1 MARWPVTACGGQPME
16 RNQTLREQ
24 QEFGSGRGAR
34 VRRQGPAAWLKN
46 YFLRHAQTLFYA
58 LGQLTRRPFS
68 TLMTVAVIGI
78 ALAMPAGLHVLL
90 KNVQTVL
97 SGWDGAAQVS
107 LFLHKQTRES
117 AALALAE
124 KLRSRP
130 EVAAVDYISAEQ
142 AMNEFRRLSGFGD
155 ALSALEENPL
165 PPVLV
170 VHPVL
175 AKQDPASLAGLV
187 ETLRQESPV
196 ELAQLDM
203 QWVKRLYGLMDIGRR
218 GVWVLASLLALAVL
232 LVVGNTIR
240 LAIQNRRDEIV
251 ITKLIGGTD
260 AFIRRPFLYTGFW
273 YGVLG
278 GLIAFILVQA
288 SLGVLA
294 APVNN
299 LAGLYNSTFRLGGM
313 DLPTVGAL
321 LCGGLLLGLLGSWL
335 AVGRHL
341 RAIEPT

>member
-1 MARWPVTACGGQPME
+1 ME
-16 RNQTLREQ
+16 RNRTFRE
-24 QEFGSGRGAR
+24 ERELSAGRGAQL
-34 VRRQGPAAWLKN
+34 RRQGPLSGLKN
-46 YFLRHAQTLFYA
+46 YFLRHFQTLFYA
-58 LGQLTRRPFS
+58 LGQLSRRPFS

-78 ALAMPAGLHVLL
+78 ALALPAGMHVML

-107 LFLHKQTRES
+107 LFLHRETREP
-117 AALALAE
+117 AAVSLAE
-124 KLRSRP
+124 KLRARP
-130 EVAAVDYISAEQ
+130 EVASVDYISAEQ
-142 AMNEFRRLSGFGD
+142 AMEEFRLLSGFGE
-155 ALSALEENPL
+155 ALGALEENPL

-170 VHPVL
+170 VHPAL
-175 AKQDPASLAGLV
+175 NRQSPEALSELV
-187 ETLRQESPV
+187 EELGREGSV

-218 GVWVLASLLALAVL
+218 GVWVLAGLLALAVL

-260 AFIRRPFLYTGFW
+260 TFIRRPFLYTGFW
-273 YGVLG
+273 YGLLG
-278 GLIAFILVQA
+278 GIIAFILVQT
-288 SLGVLA
+288 SMWLLA
-294 APVNN
+294 TPVNN
-299 LAGLYNSTFRLGGM
+299 LAGLYNSSFRLDGM
-313 DLPTVGAL
+313 DLATFGAL
-321 LCGGLLLGLLGSWL
+321 LGSGLLLGLFGSWL

>member
-1 MARWPVTACGGQPME
+1 ME

-24 QEFGSGRGAR
+24 QEFGGRGAN
-34 VRRQGPAAWLKN
+34 VRKRGMTSGFIVYL
-46 YFLRHAQTLFYA
+46 LRHAQTMIYA
-58 LGQLTRRPFS
+58 LGQLSMRPFS

-97 SGWDGAAQVS
+97 TGWDSAAQVS
-107 LFLHKQTRES
+107 LFLKKNTKEQT
-117 AALALAE
+117 ALAFADR
-124 KLRSRP
+124 LRKRSGIAR
-130 EVAAVDYISAEQ
+130 VDYISAEQ
-142 AMNEFRRLSGFGD
+142 AMEEFRKLSGFGD
-155 ALSALEENPL
+155 ALKALDENPL

-170 VHPVL
+170 IHPAVTQQNPVQL
-175 AKQDPASLAGLV
+175 QSLV
-187 ETLRQESPV
+187 EELRKNV
-196 ELAQLDM
+196 DVDLAQLDM

-218 GVWVLASLLALAVL
+218 GVWVLAGMLALAVL

-273 YGVLG
+273 YGILG
-278 GLIAFILVQA
+278 GIIGFILVQLA
-288 SLGVLA
+288 LWVLA
-294 APVNN
+294 GPVNN
-299 LAGLYNSTFRLGGM
+299 LAGLYNSSFRLS
-313 DLPTVGAL
+313 GADFVTAGSL
-321 LCGGLLLGLLGSWL
+321 LFGGLLLGLSGSWL
-335 AVGRHL
+335 AVGKHL

>member
-1 MARWPVTACGGQPME
+1 MARNP
-16 RNQTLREQ
+16 TLREQ
-24 QEFGSGRGAR
+24 QDFAVGRGVR
-34 VRRQGPAAWLKN
+34 GRRQGPLAWLKN
-46 YFLRHAQTLFYA
+46 YLLRHAQTLLYS

-68 TLMTVAVIGI
+68 TFMTVAVIGI
-78 ALAMPAGLHVLL
+78 ALALPAGMHVLL
-90 KNVQTVL
+90 KNVQAVL

-107 LFLHKQTRES
+107 LFLHRGTREPV
-117 AALALAE
+117 AQALAE

-130 EVAAVDYISAEQ
+130 EVATVDYISAEQ
-142 AMNEFRRLSGFGD
+142 AMEEFRQLSGFGE
-155 ALSALEENPL
+155 ALGALEENPL

-170 VHPVL
+170 VHPAL
-175 AKQDPASLAGLV
+175 AQQSPEALSSLV
-187 ETLRQESPV
+187 EALGQEGSV

-260 AFIRRPFLYTGFW
+260 TFIRRPFLYTGFW
-273 YGVLG
+273 YGLLG
-278 GLIAFILVQA
+278 GFIAFTLVQA
-288 SLGVLA
+288 SMWLLA
-294 APVNN
+294 GPVNS
-299 LAGLYNSTFRLGGM
+299 LAGLYNSHFRLGGM
-313 DLPTVGAL
+313 DMTTVGAL
-321 LCGGLLLGLLGSWL
+321 LGGGLLLGLLGSWL

-341 RAIEPT
+341 RSIEPT

>member
-1 MARWPVTACGGQPME
+1 ME
-16 RNQTLREQ
+16 RNRTFREEN
-24 QEFGSGRGAR
+24 EFSAGRRGAR
-34 VRRQGPAAWLKN
+34 VRRQKPRSNLQN
-46 YFLRHAQTLFYA
+46 YFLRHFQTLFYS

-68 TLMTVAVIGI
+68 TMMTVAVIGI
-78 ALAMPAGLHVLL
+78 ALALPAGLHVLL
-90 KNVQTVL
+90 KNVQMVL

-107 LFLHKQTRES
+107 LFLHRETPEPV
-117 AALALAE
+117 AQALAE
-124 KLRSRP
+124 KLRARP
-130 EVAAVDYISAEQ
+130 EVASVDYISAEQ
-142 AMNEFRRLSGFGD
+142 AMEEFRLLSGFGE
-155 ALSALEENPL
+155 ALGALEENPL

-170 VHPVL
+170 VHPTVALQGPDAL
-175 AKQDPASLAGLV
+175 AELV
-187 ETLRQESPV
+187 DELELEGSV

-260 AFIRRPFLYTGFW
+260 TFIRRPFLYTGFW
-273 YGVLG
+273 YGLLG
-278 GLIAFILVQA
+278 GFIAFFLVQA
-288 SLGVLA
+288 SMWLLA
-294 APVNN
+294 GPVNN
-299 LAGLYNSTFRLGGM
+299 LAGLYNSNFRLHGM
-313 DLPTVGAL
+313 DLATVSAL
-321 LCGGLLLGLLGSWL
+321 LGGGLLLGLFGSWL

>member
-1 MARWPVTACGGQPME
+1 ME

-24 QEFGSGRGAR
+24 QELGGGRGAKK
-34 VRRQGPAAWLKN
+34 RRPGSGGWFSN
-46 YFLRHAQTLFYA
+46 YLLRHAQTLIYA
-58 LGQLTRRPFS
+58 LGQMSRRPFA

-90 KNVQTVL
+90 KNVQSVL
-97 SGWDGAAQVS
+97 SGWDSATQVS
-107 LFLHKQTRES
+107 LFLQKETHEET
-117 AALALAE
+117 ALALAE
-124 KLRSRP
+124 RLRQRP
-130 EVAAVDYISAEQ
+130 EVASVDYISAEQ
-142 AMNEFRRLSGFGD
+142 AMAEFRRLSGFGD
-155 ALSALEENPL
+155 ALKALEENPL

-170 VHPVL
+170 VHPEL
-175 AKQDPASLAGLV
+175 QQQGPEQLQALV
-187 ETLRQESPV
+187 EELRGEHTV
-196 ELAQLDM
+196 DLAQLDM

-273 YGVLG
+273 YGLLG
-278 GLIAFILVQA
+278 AVIGLLLVEA
-288 SLGVLA
+288 SLWVLA
-294 APVNN
+294 GPVNN
-299 LAGLYNSTFRLGGM
+299 LAGLYNSAFRLTGM
-313 DLPTVGAL
+313 DLSTTGAL
-321 LCGGLLLGLLGSWL
+321 LLGGVLLGLMGSWL

>member
-1 MARWPVTACGGQPME
+1 MK
-16 RNQTLREQ
+16 RNKTLREQ
-24 QEFGSGRGAR
+24 QEFGGRGAN
-34 VRRQGPAAWLKN
+34 VRKRGINSGFIIYL
-46 YFLRHAQTLFYA
+46 LRHAQTMIYA
-58 LGQLTRRPFS
+58 LGQLSIRPFS

-97 SGWDGAAQVS
+97 AGWDSAAQVS
-107 LFLHKQTRES
+107 LFLKKNTKERS
-117 AALALAE
+117 ALNLADR
-124 KLRSRP
+124 LRQRP
-130 EVAAVDYISAEQ
+130 GIAAVDYISAEQ
-142 AMNEFRRLSGFGD
+142 AMAEFRKLSGFGD
-155 ALSALEENPL
+155 ALKALDENPL

-170 VHPVL
+170 VHPEV
-175 AKQDPASLAGLV
+175 KQQSPAQLQTLV
-187 ETLRQESPV
+187 EELRKNV
-196 ELAQLDM
+196 DVDLAQLDM

-218 GVWVLASLLALAVL
+218 GVWVLAGMLALAVL

-278 GLIAFILVQA
+278 GVIGFILVELA
-288 SLGVLA
+288 LWVLA
-294 APVNN
+294 GPVNN
-299 LAGLYNSTFRLGGM
+299 LAGLYNSNFHLN
-313 DLPTVGAL
+313 GADFVTAGSL
-321 LCGGLLLGLLGSWL
+321 LLGGLLLGLSGSWL